1 MRIGQLEVPDT
12 ILPGTAN
19 ELLEKADD
27 MGKLVSEA
35 AAALTTPAVE
45 ALKKMAEATLP
56 EINNP
61 LAGVTLPEVK
71 NPLADMTM
79 PSVGINEVDLT
90 AVPYEVADWNI
101 ESAGKATEIMIVV
114 GACLLLSCCLG
125 SYFLFKGR
133 AHSYLPGG

>member
-19 ELLEKADD
+19 DLLEKADD

-35 AAALTTPAVE
+35 AQALTTPAVE
-45 ALKKMAEATLP
+45 ALKKMAEATM
-56 EINNP
+56 
-61 LAGVTLPEVK
+61 PEVK
-71 NPLADMTM
+71 NPLADATM
-79 PSVGINEVDLT
+79 PSVGLNDLT
-90 AVPYEVADWNI
+90 AIPYEVADWNI

-133 AHSYLPGG
+133 AHSYLPGN